1 MATSSRR
8 HTFDETLAAAVNDLT
23 ENGFTS
29 AERVA
34 FWTDQLRRAAD
45 AAMKPVHEAEDALRR
60 ALGAIYK
67 RLVERGQ
74 IARWHPGIGRFT
86 LQRVAPYLRAEL
98 DKRILASVAL
108 IKFNREEAVR
118 KTLHRFAGWS
128 TSIPTDGSDA
138 TDKRDVKKDI
148 GKSLKELPFAER
160 RLHIDQGHKLT
171 AAINETVAK
180 GGGAIALT
188 WKSHWRQSGYD
199 YRQDHKE
206 RDGKVYLIRGSWAQQ
221 QGLVKP
227 GFAGY
232 YDEITAVGEQP
243 FCRCYCV
250 FHYTLRSV
258 PQDMLTKKGKESLV
272 NLPARKDAA

>member
-1 MATSSRR
+1 LAPSSRR
-8 HTFDETLAAAVNDLT
+8 RTFDETLAAAVNDLT

-29 AERVA
+29 AERVI
-34 FWTDQLRRAAD
+34 FWTNQLRRSAAD
-45 AAMKPVHEAEDALRR
+45 AMKPVHEAEDALRR

-98 DKRILASVAL
+98 DKRILAATQL
-108 IKFNREEAVR
+108 IKLNRAQAID
-118 KTLHRFAGWS
+118 KTLQRFSGWS
-128 TSIPTDGSDA
+128 TSIPTGGTEA
-138 TDKRDVKKDI
+138 ADKRDVKKDI
-148 GKSLKELPFAER
+148 AKSLKELPFQER

-180 GGGAIALT
+180 GGGAIACI
-188 WKSHWRQSGYD
+188 WRSNFRQANYD
-199 YRQDHKE
+199 YREDHKE
-206 RDGKVYLIRGSWAQQ
+206 RDGKVYLIRGSWAQE

-232 YDEITAVGEQP
+232 FDEITSPGEEI
-243 FCRCYCV
+243 FCKCYV
-250 FHYTLRSV
+250 VYVYTLRGL
-258 PQDMLTKKGKESLV
+258 PEDMLTAKGKAALA
-272 NLPARKDAA
+272 ARKDAA